1 MTTFRK
7 FVTSFNGTGGVL
19 SYHYILVT
27 QTLVPGQIKTINVS
41 FCENNETNFTN
52 KYMTTARKPC

>member
-19 SYHYILVT
+19 SLSLLVT
-27 QTLVPGQIKTINVS
+27 QTFVPGPIKTINVS